1 MNVKELRVKNH
12 LIQFKVLGFIY
23 DIWKCTPIL
32 SEGINFAKDYERDS
46 YNKIIFIEKNI
57 ENKNILATFKKH
69 SYFKKCENLKTLKI
83 QIMFQNCFKI
93 LEFQESFT
101 TYKWVIIY
109 MMYWKFN
116 FWRWLEILIIFQN
129 EIVNLHT

>member
-1 MNVKELRVKNH
+1 
-12 LIQFKVLGFIY
+12 
-23 DIWKCTPIL
+23 L

-109 MMYWKFN
+109 MMY
-116 FWRWLEILIIFQN
+116 
-129 EIVNLHT
+129 

>member
-1 MNVKELRVKNH
+1 
-12 LIQFKVLGFIY
+12 
-23 DIWKCTPIL
+23 
-32 SEGINFAKDYERDS
+32 
-46 YNKIIFIEKNI
+46 
-57 ENKNILATFKKH
+57 
-69 SYFKKCENLKTLKI
+69 
-83 QIMFQNCFKI
+83 MFQNCFKI